1 MMGIVR
7 IVITAGLLVAS
18 VVLTVL
24 SIVTQPFF
32 TYAKNAPLTEYTAAL
47 WVVFALS
54 FFTLRKV
61 RTRAAII
68 LVIAGSVGIGVAAM
82 SGPPN
87 TSTDS
92 ARYAWD
98 GIVQDAGLSPYDYA
112 ATSNVTASLRPS
124 WLFPTPIT
132 NPITGVETCTGSR
145 IQQTVEPGST
155 FTVCTAINRGRART
169 IYPPAAEILFAV
181 VRFIVGPDAQYWPMQ
196 LVGLLIGIAITLLL
210 IRGLLARGLNPRWAA
225 LWAWCPLWATEGVTN
240 SHIDMLGTLFL
251 LIAALS
257 VSSGKPWRGGIALG
271 VAIAAKLIPVIGAPA
286 LLRGR
291 SWKIVVAAIGVFVLL
306 YVPYV
311 IGSGIQVLG
320 YLPSYL
326 NEEGY
331 DDGSRFALVS
341 YVIHGKAATVVVVVL
356 LAIVAFLVWRKTDPK
371 NPWLGEV
378 VMIGVALLVLSPR
391 YPWYGLMLVPMI
403 AMSGRWEWLTVP
415 LALTVR
421 GLIPHDSL
429 FREAELVAIAVVV
442 AMSIWRAGPGWPR
455 RVVRELAHPWR
466 APAGA
471 MVDVGDAG
479 AVAGAPDERASIPSP
494 SLET

>member
-1 MMGIVR
+1 MGIVR

-24 SIVTQPFF
+24 SIVTLPFF
-32 TYAKNAPLTEYTAAL
+32 TYAHNGPLVYYTIAL
-47 WVVFALS
+47 WALFALS

-61 RTRAAII
+61 RTKAAII
-68 LVIAGSVGIGVAAM
+68 LIIAGSVGIGVAAM

-98 GIVQDAGLSPYDYA
+98 GIVQDAGLSPYNYA
-112 ATSNVTASLRPS
+112 ATSNFTAPLRPT
-124 WLFPTPIT
+124 WLFPAPIT
-132 NPITGVETCTGSR
+132 NPISGEETCTGSR
-145 IQQTVEPGST
+145 IMKTTEPGST
-155 FTVCTAINRGRART
+155 YVVCTAINRGRART
-169 IYPPAAEILFAV
+169 IYPPASELLFAAI
-181 VRFIVGPDAQYWPMQ
+181 RFVVGPDAEYWPMQ

-251 LIAALS
+251 LLAALA
-257 VSSGKPWRGGIALG
+257 VSSGKPWRGGLALG
-271 VAIAAKLIPVIGAPA
+271 VSIAAKLIPVIGAPA

-291 SWKIVVAAIGVFVLL
+291 SWKIIVASIGIFLLL

-311 IGSGIQVLG
+311 INSGIQVLG

-326 NEEGY
+326 SEEGY

-341 YVIHGKAATVVVVVL
+341 YVIHGKAATVVVFL
-356 LAIVAFLVWRKTDPK
+356 ILALVAFLIWRKTDPA
-371 NPWLGEV
+371 NPWFGEV
-378 VMIGVALLVLSPR
+378 VMIGVTLLVLSPR

-403 AMSGRWEWLTVP
+403 AMTGRWEWLSIP
-415 LALTVR
+415 LAMTIR

-429 FREAELVAIAVVV
+429 FREAELVAIAVIIAATVL
-442 AMSIWRAGPGWPR
+442 RARPGWPG
-455 RVVRELAHPWR
+455 RVLRELGHPWR
-466 APAGA
+466 APVPIGREP
-471 MVDVGDAG
+471 
-479 AVAGAPDERASIPSP
+479 VASP
-494 SLET
+494 SLKG